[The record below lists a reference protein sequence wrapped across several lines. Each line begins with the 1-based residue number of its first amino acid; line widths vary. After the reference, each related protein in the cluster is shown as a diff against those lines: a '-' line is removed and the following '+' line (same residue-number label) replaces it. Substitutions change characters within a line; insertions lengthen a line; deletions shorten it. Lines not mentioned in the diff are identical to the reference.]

1 MKTKVLV
8 VNLGG
13 ELLKNTKKEERKNW
27 KKKQNNFTYLRI
39 LITSPKA

>member
-27 KKKQNNFTYLRI
+27 KKNNFTYLRI